1 MDFLNELLEIRQV
14 ALKEVDDTRATVF
27 HQKVMEY
34 VASQMDS
41 IQNELRRKVKADPKL
56 NQFWVQRTFKAED
69 PVGMCRVFSS
79 AEKTR
84 NLQQSLQTTYP
95 HFTITVKDT
104 PCHTKGKCIP
114 SKPKSV
120 IPIYEKY
127 VESIDHSVLLTFTV
141 HLPQT
146 VLNSS

>member
-1 MDFLNELLEIRQV
+1 MEFLNELVEIRKV

-27 HQKVMEY
+27 HQKLIEY
-34 VASQMDS
+34 VGLQIDS

-95 HFTITVKDT
+95 HFIITVKDT

-120 IPIYEKY
+120 IPFFE
-127 VESIDHSVLLTFTV
+127 ERLQEHSVLLTFTV
-141 HLPQT
+141 HLST
-146 VLNSS
+146 VQDSSIR